1 MEGDRGR
8 RGGESAASPPRRMAL
23 CCPLPTPLRATQAN
37 PLFPRVKHALT
48 AKASLAYAM
57 RAQQLRE
64 GMTMFEDA
72 PSDEKAR

>member
-1 MEGDRGR
+1 
-8 RGGESAASPPRRMAL
+8 
-23 CCPLPTPLRATQAN
+23 
-37 PLFPRVKHALT
+37 VKHALT